1 MKKDNYI
8 IEKIVLIFSVFFMAL
23 VNVLCYYFIFTGQ
36 SNNRLIPFSTYVL
49 PTVHGLVFLGTIY
62 ICFRYNY
69 LIQFFLFQIESI
81 VCILS
86 SFGAL
91 GIFLFHVAEV
101 IIILNRYEKKDYK
114 IFLITSLSIHIICI
128 VLTIFDSWTYGLVH
142 LFSSLLMMICFLWFY
157 EILKVKFACFT
168 PTSLKNE
175 SVLSNIKQGSN
186 IFLSDYGLTER
197 QINFVFD
204 YINNG
209 LNYKDLSDKYY
220 VSLSTVKKE
229 FTDIY
234 KIFNVT
240 KLEELHILLLQYV
253 VDK

>member
-1 MKKDNYI
+1 MKKDKYI

-101 IIILNRYEKKDYK
+101 IIILNRYEKKR
-114 IFLITSLSIHIICI
+114 L
-128 VLTIFDSWTYGLVH
+128 
-142 LFSSLLMMICFLWFY
+142 
-157 EILKVKFACFT
+157 
-168 PTSLKNE
+168 
-175 SVLSNIKQGSN
+175 
-186 IFLSDYGLTER
+186 
-197 QINFVFD
+197 
-204 YINNG
+204 
-209 LNYKDLSDKYY
+209 
-220 VSLSTVKKE
+220 
-229 FTDIY
+229 
-234 KIFNVT
+234 
-240 KLEELHILLLQYV
+240 
-253 VDK
+253 

>member
-1 MKKDNYI
+1 MKKDKYI

-69 LIQFFLFQIESI
+69 LIQFFLF
-81 VCILS
+81 
-86 SFGAL
+86 
-91 GIFLFHVAEV
+91 HVAEV

-142 LFSSLLMMICFLWFY
+142 LFSSLLMLICFLWFY